1 MADDTTDTTETD
13 ADVETAG
20 ETGETGETGRGNG
33 QAGPLRVALGER
45 PDALPEKFFDADTGE
60 LRLDALLKAE
70 ADSRRRITELT
81 TPRTPKDGYEFRV
94 PEQFA
99 DMGFSDADP
108 LVQAVMEHAR
118 TKGWG
123 QDDVDELVGV
133 ALEHMVPSR
142 DEAVAALQQDFGR
155 KAAAVYDATETWIE
169 TFEDTGVRQTLHQIQ
184 LMPGGAKA
192 LKAIR
197 DAGREGG
204 PIDGANATPP
214 AELTEDGLKQL
225 MQSPDYW
232 SNAQLQK
239 RVADGFRRLYPDE
252 GPAR

>member
-1 MADDTTDTTETD
+1 MDETATETD
-13 ADVETAG
+13 GDIDAG
-20 ETGETGETGRGNG
+20 ETSEARRETGGETGETGRGNG

-45 PDALPEKFFDADTGE
+45 PEALPEKFYDADTGE

-70 ADSRRRITELT
+70 ADGRRRITELT
-81 TPRTPKDGYEFRV
+81 TPRTPKNGYEFHV

-99 DMGFSDADP
+99 SMGFSDADP
-108 LVQAVMEHAR
+108 LVQAVMAHA
-118 TKGWG
+118 KAHGWA
-123 QDDVDELVGV
+123 QEDVDALVGV

-142 DEAVAALQQDFGR
+142 DEAVAALQSDYGR
-155 KAAAVYDATETWIE
+155 KAAAVFDATETWIE
-169 TFEDTGVRQTLHQIQ
+169 RFEDAGVKQTLHQIQ

-204 PIDGANATPP
+204 PIEGGAPAPS
-214 AELTEDGLKQL
+214 AELSEDGLRQL
-225 MQSPDYW
+225 MQAPDYW
-232 SNAQLQK
+232 SNEALQK

-252 GPAR
+252 